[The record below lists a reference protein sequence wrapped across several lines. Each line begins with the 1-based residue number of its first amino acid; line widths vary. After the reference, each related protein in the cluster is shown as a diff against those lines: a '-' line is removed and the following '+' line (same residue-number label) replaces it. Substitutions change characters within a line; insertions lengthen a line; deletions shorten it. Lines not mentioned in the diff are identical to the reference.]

1 MVEEYGWARTLAAG
15 RSCCGR
21 SGSTVLVLGLQL
33 VHTYA
38 VDHMYRPTHLRRTAV
53 GLRNVSENL
62 GAEILNN
69 LNSLAKNL
77 LIERLHVHLTPTKFK
92 QLLAEKS

>member
-1 MVEEYGWARTLAAG
+1 MLRPIKFHCVGAWIAT
-15 RSCCGR
+15 
-21 SGSTVLVLGLQL
+21 GSL

-53 GLRNVSENL
+53 GLRNVSENF